1 MLSCS
6 TYYKKVSKNVFVILF
21 MDIENKFENNSAL
34 KVIGNKRFASNS
46 WKTLGKEEC

>member
-1 MLSCS
+1 MLTFS
-6 TYYKKVSKNVFVILF
+6 TYYEKENKNFFVILF
-21 MDIENKFENNSAL
+21 MIIENKFENNFVL